1 MPSQQDNSKSLA
13 QAMQTFAAMLCTV
26 ESLAERV
33 EKMSEQLEIAE
44 KLLHTERFQSVF
56 F

>member
-1 MPSQQDNSKSLA
+1 
-13 QAMQTFAAMLCTV
+13 MQTFAAMLCTV

-33 EKMSEQLEIAE
+33 EKMSEQQSLIFAE
-44 KLLHTERFQSVF
+44 KLLLYNERFQSVF